1 MKALLQR
8 VAQASVVVERV
19 AGEGPK
25 EGVDEEVVGEIGPGI
40 LVFVGVEAKDGADSA
55 ATVSWM
61 AQKILGLRIFPD
73 ADKPM
78 NRSVVDS
85 AGQILVVSQ
94 FTLVADTSSG
104 KRPGFSSAAPPDIAK
119 RIYQDL
125 VDELSL
131 TLPVQT
137 GKFGADM
144 QVHLVNDGPT
154 TFMLER

>member
-1 MKALLQR
+1 VKALLQR
-8 VAQASVVVERV
+8 VAQAKVVVE
-19 AGEGPK
+19 EDLK
-25 EGVDEEVVGEIGPGI
+25 EGVTDRVVGEIGPGL
-40 LVFVGVEAKDGADSA
+40 LVFVGVEAKDGADST

-73 ADKPM
+73 AEKPM

-85 AGQILVVSQ
+85 AGQLLVVSQ
-94 FTLVADTSSG
+94 FTLAADTSRG
-104 KRPGFSSAAPPDIAK
+104 KRPGFTSAAQPEIAEK
-119 RIYQDL
+119 IYQDL

-144 QVHLVNDGPT
+144 QVHLVNDGPV